1 LESLDVEV
9 VGNAYTMADIRTYTE
24 AWSEMDKRKVKLQ
37 KLNDSASNK
46 IEMKLMKELA
56 NVESLIDVQLYNRV
70 SVQLSNNWCLVANLS
85 SRECNCSWWQTQ
97 GFPCWHAMVVIKK
110 EKKWM

>member
-1 LESLDVEV
+1 MSKLWAMPIPWLIL
-9 VGNAYTMADIRTYTE
+9 GHIQKLGLK
-24 AWSEMDKRKVKLQ
+24 WDKRKEKLQ